1 LTRAPTSPFRFS
13 VPWFLA
19 YIAVVAFVLGGLF
32 YGRAKALAT
41 YGTLAA
47 QADWNQWRDDVRK
60 DAKTSASVERRV
72 PKSAEPPALVL
83 MRDYFLVCL
92 VGAVLLT
99 SVLFATF
106 MVLIR
111 GALAPSP
118 PTSDL

>member
-1 LTRAPTSPFRFS
+1 
-13 VPWFLA
+13 
-19 YIAVVAFVLGGLF
+19 VAFVLGGLF

-41 YGTLAA
+41 YGTQAA
-47 QADWNQWRDDVRK
+47 QADWNEWRDDVRK
-60 DAKTSASVERRV
+60 DAKTPAPVERRV

-83 MRDYFLVCL
+83 MRDYFVVCL